1 MATVKSIRGSS
12 KAKKKII
19 PRRPKTGLGAVPI
32 TGTFRECQY
41 YFHSEI
47 DEKTIAKICKEYVN
61 DKFSKDDAAAIL
73 AHQEW
78 NFSIYTG
85 RAAAIFWANHGLEF
99 EEPYQDYPEKIYQTY
114 HDMIET
120 GKAILSAKNADDN
133 KDKPKPL
140 SPQELL
146 RRKVN
151 MTVGYDVDDLEDQW
165 INNEKSEID
174 LYILFQTHGLKGA
187 AAAHLRDRI
196 EFMRDEYEAAVLKTD
211 ECAVEAYDHLTTA
224 ELKRRLKVV
233 NQMLDDLVKIE
244 SAAKATRKK
253 RTPKVQ
259 TADKQVKDLKYLKA
273 ENEEYKLVSIDPL
286 TVPGS
291 LRLYTF
297 NVKTRVLS
305 EYVTT
310 SVNGFFIKGTT
321 IQNFDPDQSRSTKL
335 RKPNDFLT
343 LVLKKTPKQIDKEW
357 SKLTTKTNPVNGR
370 INDDTILLR
379 VDQK

>member
-1 MATVKSIRGSS
+1 MATIKSIKGSS
-12 KAKKKII
+12 KAKKKVI
-19 PRRPKTGLGAVPI
+19 PRRPKIGLSAAPI
-32 TGTFRECQY
+32 TGTFRKCQY

-61 DKFSKDDAAAIL
+61 NKFSKDDAAAIL
-73 AHQEW
+73 AHPEW
-78 NFSIYTG
+78 NFSIYNG
-85 RAAAIFWANHGLEF
+85 RAAAIFWMNHGLEF
-99 EEPYQDYPEKIYQTY
+99 EEPYKDYPKKIYQIY
-114 HDMIET
+114 QDMIET
-120 GKAILSAKNADDN
+120 GKAILSAKKSDDA

-151 MTVGYDVDDLEDQW
+151 MTVGYDIDDLEDQW
-165 INNEKSEID
+165 MNNEKTDID

-187 AAAHLRDRI
+187 AAPYLRDRI
-196 EFMRDEYEAAVLKTD
+196 EFMRDEYEAAVSKAD
-211 ECAVEAYDHLTTA
+211 ECAVEAYDHLTAA

-233 NQMLDDLVKIE
+233 NGMLDDLVKIE
-244 SAAKATRKK
+244 SASKATRKK

-259 TADKQVKDLKYLKA
+259 TADKQVKALKYLKA
-273 ENEEYKLVSIDPL
+273 ENEEYKLVSVDPL
-286 TVPGS
+286 SVPGS

-297 NVKTRVLS
+297 NVKTRMLS

-310 SVNGFFIKGTT
+310 SVNGFFVKGTT
-321 IQNFDPDQSRSTKL
+321 IQNFDPDQSRCTRL

-343 LVLKKTPKQIDKEW
+343 HVLKKTPKQIDKEW
-357 SKLTTKTNPVNGR
+357 SKLTTKTVTVNGR

-379 VDQK
+379 VEQK